1 MTQHLLSLRVYFEDT
16 DASGIMYH
24 ARYLAFFERG
34 RTEML
39 RSLGIDHAQMLAQPP
54 EERLFFVVRRI
65 GIDYRQP
72 ARLDDLVTVQSRT
85 LACHGASLAV
95 GQRLLRGD
103 AVLAEAEILVAM
115 VGADGRAKRLP
126 PAMRRLFAATMDVQ
140 SDSHI
145 SNIQSTD
152 TI

>member
-1 MTQHLLSLRVYFEDT
+1 MSAHRLSLRVYFEDT

-39 RSLGIDHAQMLAQPP
+39 RGLGIDHAGMLALPAP
-54 EERLFFVVRRI
+54 ERLYFVVRRI

-72 ARLDDLVTVQSRT
+72 ARLDDLVTIESRT
-85 LACHGASLAV
+85 LACHGASLRV
-95 GQRLLRGD
+95 GQTMWRGD
-103 AVLAEAEILVAM
+103 EVLAQAEILVAM

-126 PAMRRLFAATMDVQ
+126 ADMRRLFRATMSGQTTAAQ
-140 SDSHI
+140 SDSAI
-145 SNIQSTD
+145 MDPS
-152 TI
+152 